1 MMILARWVEHAFD
14 VAVDRLHDTDAR
26 E

>member
-1 MMILARWVEHAFD
+1 MMTLARWVEHAFD